1 MLRANNLGL
10 ADMSGNVWEWC
21 WDWYGSD
28 YYGKPIGNNPKGPD
42 TGAYRVFRGGSW
54 GSSPANCRAAFRSS
68 SEPAYR
74 FNSVGFRLA
83 RSSRQG
89 E

>member
-1 MLRANNLGL
+1 
-10 ADMSGNVWEWC
+10 MSGNVWEWC

-42 TGAYRVFRGGSW
+42 TGASRVIRGGGW
-54 GSSPANCRAAFRSS
+54 GNSPANCRAADRNING
-68 SEPAYR
+68 PASRNYY
-74 FNSVGFRLA
+74 VGFRLA